1 MEEEKNPVGRPKKIK
16 TPEIFWQLFLDY
28 KKHTKKKSNLRTK
41 VDYVG
46 KFGEEKNTPLETPLT
61 IEGFENYV
69 ADQGVI
75 NDLGDYFANSS
86 RRYDEFATICTRVKR
101 VIRQDQIE
109 GGMVGQYNPSITQ
122 RINGLTDKIQI
133 DKPEPRVF
141 KLGD

>member
-1 MEEEKNPVGRPKKIK
+1 MAKNKYIESPEK
-16 TPEIFWQLFLDY
+16 FWELFVEY
-28 KKHTKKKSNLRTK
+28 KEHTKKKSNLRTK
-41 VDYVG
+41 REYVG
-46 KFGEEKNTPLETPLT
+46 KFGEEKDTPLETPLT

-69 ADQGVI
+69 ADKGII
-75 NDLGDYFANSS
+75 NDLGDYFANTNNNYKEYS
-86 RRYDEFATICTRVKR
+86 TICTRVKR

-109 GGMVGQYNPSITQ
+109 GGMVGQYNSSITQ